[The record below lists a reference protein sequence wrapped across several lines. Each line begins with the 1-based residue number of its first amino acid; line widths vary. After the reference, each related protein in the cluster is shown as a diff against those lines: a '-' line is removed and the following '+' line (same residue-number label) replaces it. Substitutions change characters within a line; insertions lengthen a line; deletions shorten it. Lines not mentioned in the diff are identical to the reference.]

1 MKAHSIPK
9 QSQTGFT
16 LIELMIV
23 VAIVGILSAVALPSY
38 ERYTVRARVAEMTAL
53 ASFMKVA
60 VTENIAANGGA
71 IDPAK
76 DNCRGV
82 PLART
87 THNTLRSDCAAAT
100 AVISVTGTAIAK
112 DVVLVFTPR
121 VLPGGVTTWTC
132 TSAAEHHIYVP
143 ATCRTI

>member
-9 QSQTGFT
+9 QCQTGFT

-23 VAIVGILSAVALPSY
+23 VAVVGILSAVALPSY
-38 ERYTVRARVAEMTAL
+38 ERYTVRARVTELAAL
-53 ASFMKVA
+53 ASVMKVV

-82 PLART
+82 PLAKT
-87 THNTLRSDCAAAT
+87 THNTLRSTCAPAT
-100 AVISVTGTAIAK
+100 AEITVTGTPVAR
-112 DVVLVFTPR
+112 DVVLIFTPR
-121 VLPGGVTTWTC
+121 VMPGGVTTWNC
-132 TSAAEHHIYVP
+132 TSAPEHHIYVP
-143 ATCRTI
+143 STCRTI

>member
-1 MKAHSIPK
+1 MKAQSIPK

-23 VAIVGILSAVALPSY
+23 VAIVGILSALALPSY
-38 ERYTVRARVAEMTAL
+38 ERYTVRARMAELTTLAAL
-53 ASFMKVA
+53 MKVA
-60 VTENIAANGGA
+60 VTENIAANGGV

-87 THNTLRSDCAAAT
+87 THNTLRSDCVPAT
-100 AVISVTGTAIAK
+100 AEISVTGTPIAK
-112 DVVLVFTPR
+112 DVVLIFTPH
-121 VLPGGVTTWTC
+121 VAAGGVTTWNC
-132 TSAAEHHIYVP
+132 TSAVEHHSYVP

>member
-1 MKAHSIPK
+1 MKAYLTPK

-38 ERYTVRARVAEMTAL
+38 ERFTVRARVSELAAL
-53 ASFMKVA
+53 ASVMKVT
-60 VTENIAANGGA
+60 VVENIAANGGM

-82 PLART
+82 PLAKT
-87 THNTLRSDCAAAT
+87 THNTLRSTCAPAT
-100 AVISVTGTAIAK
+100 AEITVTGTPVAR
-112 DVVLVFTPR
+112 DVVLVFTPT
-121 VLPGGVTTWTC
+121 VVSGGVTTWNC
-132 TSAAEHHIYVP
+132 TSAQEHHIYVP

>member
-9 QSQTGFT
+9 QPQTGFT

-23 VAIVGILSAVALPSY
+23 VAIVGILVAVVLSSY
-38 ERYTVRARVAEMTAL
+38 ERYTVRARMAELTEL
-53 ASFMKVA
+53 ASLMKVA
-60 VTENIAANGGA
+60 VTENIAANGGV
-71 IDPAK
+71 IDPTK

-87 THNTLRSDCAAAT
+87 THNTLRSDCVAAT
-100 AVISVTGTAIAK
+100 AQISVTGTPIAK
-112 DVVLVFTPR
+112 DVVMIFTPR
-121 VLPGGVTTWTC
+121 VLAGGVTTWDC
-132 TSAAEHHIYVP
+132 TSAVEHHSYVP